1 MGHRRIGR
9 RTNTRQA
16 DWPYRWGWL
25 AAYTCLRHMNA
36 SHAPHECHKHQHQR
50 GWSPGGPRRRWLEPF
65 LLVLLAGEPT
75 HGYSLLGKLNALGVS
90 PDEVDVGQLY
100 RTLRELELAGLV
112 VSRWELPDAGATRRD
127 YEITDAGRAVL
138 HDWAFVMQERARLVG
153 EFLAQYEQ
161 LGLPTEQV
169 GPAQE
174 V

>member
-1 MGHRRIGR
+1 M
-9 RTNTRQA
+9 
-16 DWPYRWGWL
+16 L
-25 AAYTCLRHMNA
+25 ASRF
-36 SHAPHECHKHQHQR
+36 PHECHNHQHQR

-65 LLVLLAGEPT
+65 LLVLIAGGAT
-75 HGYSLLGKLNALGVS
+75 HGYSLLRKLNELGVS

-112 VSRWELPDAGATRRD
+112 VSRWEMPEAGAARRA

-153 EFLAQYEQ
+153 EFLSQYEQ
-161 LGLPTEQV
+161 LGAAAEQV
-169 GPAQE
+169 ESAQE

>member
-1 MGHRRIGR
+1 MAIRFSESSTRSGFHRTKWTWASCIAPFA
-9 RTNTRQA
+9 NSS
-16 DWPYRWGWL
+16 
-25 AAYTCLRHMNA
+25 LR
-36 SHAPHECHKHQHQR
+36 
-50 GWSPGGPRRRWLEPF
+50 
-65 LLVLLAGEPT
+65 
-75 HGYSLLGKLNALGVS
+75 
-90 PDEVDVGQLY
+90 
-100 RTLRELELAGLV
+100 LV

-169 GPAQE
+169 GPTQE

>member
-1 MGHRRIGR
+1 
-9 RTNTRQA
+9 
-16 DWPYRWGWL
+16 
-25 AAYTCLRHMNA
+25 MNA
-36 SHAPHECHKHQHQR
+36 STFPHECHNHQHQR

-65 LLVLLAGEPT
+65 LLVLVAGGAT
-75 HGYSLLGKLNALGVS
+75 HGYSLLGRLNELGVS

-112 VSRWELPDAGATRRD
+112 VSRWEMPEAGAARRD
-127 YEITDAGRAVL
+127 YEITDEGRAVL
-138 HDWAFVMQERARLVG
+138 HNWAFVMQERARLVG

-161 LGLPTEQV
+161 LGLATEQA

>member
-1 MGHRRIGR
+1 M
-9 RTNTRQA
+9 T
-16 DWPYRWGWL
+16 
-25 AAYTCLRHMNA
+25 A

-65 LLVLLAGEPT
+65 LLVLLARGST

-100 RTLRELELAGLV
+100 RTLRELELAGLL
-112 VSRWELPDAGATRRD
+112 VSRWEMPEAGAPRRD
-127 YEITDAGRAVL
+127 YEITDEGRAVL

-161 LGLPTEQV
+161 LGRAVE
-169 GPAQE
+169 PADSTKE
-174 V
+174 VLT